1 MAPSS
6 PPPSPPDEPAFDLA
20 AFLPYQL
27 SVAANLVS
35 ARFAALYAQRFGLT
49 VHEWRIM
56 AALGLRQPATASA
69 ICGVTAMDKVQVSR
83 AMAGLL
89 RRGLVVGQPDEAD
102 ARRILMRFSAEG
114 WQTYGEIV
122 PLAQEFGARLRDSLG
137 TKEAEALS
145 SLLQRLI
152 EAPGT

>member
-35 ARFAALYAQRFGLT
+35 TRFAALYAERFGLT

-56 AALGLRQPATASA
+56 AALGLKQPATASA
-69 ICGVTAMDKVQVSR
+69 ICRVTAMDKVQVSR

-89 RRGLVVGQPDEAD
+89 RRGLVLGQPDAAD
-102 ARRILMRFSAEG
+102 ARRTLLAFSAEG
-114 WQTYGEIV
+114 WRTYREIV
-122 PLAQEFGARLRDSLG
+122 PLAREFGARLQISLG

-145 SLLQRLI
+145 MLLQRLI
-152 EAPGT
+152 EASRT